1 MLGKKIRDKRQE
13 KGIQQYELS
22 EKTGLSSKFLSQLE
36 TGKHKTIKITNLEK
50 IATALETPTSFF
62 LENISKKEEE
72 KVA

>member
-1 MLGKKIRDKRQE
+1 MLGDKIRKKRQE

-36 TGKHKTIKITNLEK
+36 TGKHATVKITTLEK
-50 IATALETPTSFF
+50 IAAVLETPISFF
-62 LENISKKEEE
+62 LETSTEE